1 MQHLT
6 DTARKVQGAEVIF
19 TFLESLTQ
27 DMRDISTDY
36 KLSGP
41 FFQTLPTPG
50 AAEFLVELTPE
61 CDDIRIPK
69 TSCSVFLST
78 NIDYVLRNLG
88 MEQLVIIGQLTD
100 QCVESA
106 VRDAADLGYLVTVPQ
121 DACVA
126 KSEDEHKKGLHGMRG
141 FANIVSTE
149 DVISDLLAIRSS
161 MPVNDDTVASKIAT
175 SGTLSAVMKKS
186 EAKTAAN
193 TEEHLSIESSFFPAT
208 TRWEPP
214 PLESSGAVQ
223 ALYHALSAAG
233 VKYIRMC
240 ALDISNAT
248 RCKAVPLQRLMQQQK
263 SVHLDNVVSIAEVS
277 IGGIPTYADVPV
289 PDSNLSAARVL
300 PLHADL
306 SSLRVPP
313 HSPTSACV
321 FGSLHDQVTG
331 NVSPLCCRSF
341 LRRVMKFAQ
350 NKYNLAF
357 HVGAELEF
365 CLYRDGKTTH
375 GNFDG
380 DDSAQQSRITP
391 VDESLFAYSTILDE
405 QEHFI
410 SEVDEQLRQI
420 NIEIELLHAESA
432 SGQLELVLPYR
443 RDVLRI
449 ADDVVYAK
457 ETIQSVAKKHG
468 MRALFLPKIKSDQAG
483 NGLHVHISFRD
494 LRPNTSDANKSNAFH
509 DGCNITY
516 RGKGFMEGI
525 LEHLPALLSL
535 TIPSV
540 NSFRRVGPG
549 CWTGHTASWATED
562 KEAPLRVCLSN
573 NEHEHGNSVPTL
585 APTNVEFK
593 LLDATANIYLALGA
607 VLLCGLDGIE
617 RNLTLRPELSKSSVS
632 APLPTT
638 FAESIECLKND
649 SFLLSFM
656 GEELSTAY
664 LAVKVAEERHFST
677 KTLQEEVLFDYVKS

>member
-1 MQHLT
+1 MTLKETIAQSKTILKRQDFPLVASKTAIIVIDIQTYCCSIQTSSPYYNQALKNALPKMQQLT

-19 TFLESLTQ
+19 TYLESLTQ
-27 DMRDISTDY
+27 DMREISTDY

-50 AAEFLVELTPE
+50 TAEFLEELTPE
-61 CDDIRIPK
+61 SDDICIPK

-149 DVISDLLAIRSS
+149 DVISDLLAFRSS
-161 MPVNDDTVASKIAT
+161 IMPVLNDDVANKVAT
-175 SGTLSAVMKKS
+175 SGTLSAATKKIKA
-186 EAKTAAN
+186 AKTAAN
-193 TEEHLSIESSFFPAT
+193 TEEILSIKEESSVFPA

-248 RCKAVPLQRLMQQQK
+248 RCKAVPLQRLLQQHK
-263 SVHLDNVVSIAEVS
+263 SANLDNFVSIAEVS

-306 SSLRVPP
+306 SSLRVLP

-350 NKYNLAF
+350 NKYSLAF

-365 CLYRDGKTTH
+365 CLYRNGRTTH
-375 GNFDG
+375 DNFDG
-380 DDSAQQSRITP
+380 DDSAKQPRITP

-410 SEVDEQLRQI
+410 SEVYEQLRQL

-443 RDVLRI
+443 RDVLKI

-494 LRPNTSDANKSNAFH
+494 LRPNTSDTNKSNAFH
-509 DGCNITY
+509 DGCNISN
-516 RGKGFMEGI
+516 RGQGFMVSAMHI
-525 LEHLPALLSL
+525 RQFFIVTINILSL
-535 TIPSV
+535 FVV
-540 NSFRRVGPG
+540 NNLHMHFCKQCRKGY
-549 CWTGHTASWATED
+549 W
-562 KEAPLRVCLSN
+562 
-573 NEHEHGNSVPTL
+573 
-585 APTNVEFK
+585 
-593 LLDATANIYLALGA
+593 NIYRH
-607 VLLCGLDGIE
+607 C
-617 RNLTLRPELSKSSVS
+617 S
-632 APLPTT
+632 A
-638 FAESIECLKND
+638 
-649 SFLLSFM
+649 
-656 GEELSTAY
+656 
-664 LAVKVAEERHFST
+664 
-677 KTLQEEVLFDYVKS
+677 